1 MSRQETLKSLE
12 QLLESFLGRAVAAK
26 EKRMRVIDGVDRLG
40 GLFRESTQ
48 GADITDR
55 IGEWFAEHNQWL
67 ADNSLKPADVDRIS
81 RLLGGIKRK
90 LDIQPD
96 HSPAQ
101 EKINS
106 EIGRWDKAARAVPT
120 KVVLKRGAERVPL
133 SKVDGDTIGP
143 FETVL
148 ARMMDLFKDY
158 AASKKHVLSALDDA
172 LKSAVLQR
180 NKDTLLLSAFIIY
193 YLKIEGYKVE
203 PYVKRLKQAESLIH
217 ED

>member
-1 MSRQETLKSLE
+1 
-12 QLLESFLGRAVAAK
+12 
-26 EKRMRVIDGVDRLG
+26 
-40 GLFRESTQ
+40 
-48 GADITDR
+48 
-55 IGEWFAEHNQWL
+55 
-67 ADNSLKPADVDRIS
+67 
-81 RLLGGIKRK
+81 
-90 LDIQPD
+90 
-96 HSPAQ
+96 
-101 EKINS
+101 

>member
-26 EKRMRVIDGVDRLG
+26 GKRMRVIDGVDRLD
-40 GLFRESTQ
+40 GLFRESAQ
-48 GADITDR
+48 GSDITDR
-55 IGEWFAEHNQWL
+55 IGDWFAEHNQWL
-67 ADNSLKPADVDRIS
+67 SDDSLKPADIDRING
-81 RLLGGIKRK
+81 LLGGIKRE
-90 LDIQPD
+90 LDIQPE

-101 EKINS
+101 EKISS
-106 EIGRWDKAARAVPT
+106 EISRWDEAARAVPT
-120 KVVLKRGAERVPL
+120 KIVLKRGPEQAPL
-133 SKVDGDTIGP
+133 SKADGDTIGP

-148 ARMMDLFKDY
+148 ARMTDLFKDY
-158 AASKKHVLSALDDA
+158 SASKKHVLSALDDT

-180 NKDTLLLSAFIIY
+180 NKDTLLLSAFMIY

-203 PYVKRLKQAESLIH
+203 PYVKRLKQAENLLH

>member
-96 HSPAQ
+96 HSPA
-101 EKINS
+101 
-106 EIGRWDKAARAVPT
+106 
-120 KVVLKRGAERVPL
+120 
-133 SKVDGDTIGP
+133 
-143 FETVL
+143 
-148 ARMMDLFKDY
+148 
-158 AASKKHVLSALDDA
+158 
-172 LKSAVLQR
+172 
-180 NKDTLLLSAFIIY
+180 
-193 YLKIEGYKVE
+193 
-203 PYVKRLKQAESLIH
+203 
-217 ED
+217 

>member
-1 MSRQETLKSLE
+1 MSREATLRSLE
-12 QLLESFLGRAVAAK
+12 QLLESFLERAVAAK
-26 EKRMRVIDGVDRLG
+26 EKRMRIIDGVDRLD
-40 GLFRESTQ
+40 GLFRESAQ
-48 GADITDR
+48 GVDITDR
-55 IGEWFAEHNQWL
+55 IGDWFAEHNRWL
-67 ADNSLKPADVDRIS
+67 SDDSLKPPDIERIS
-81 RLLGGIKRK
+81 RLLGGIKRE

-96 HSPAQ
+96 DSPAR
-101 EKINS
+101 EKISS
-106 EIGRWDKAARAVPT
+106 EIKRWDETARAVPT
-120 KVVLKRGAERVPL
+120 KLVLKRGPEQAPL
-133 SKVDGDTIGP
+133 SEADGDTIGP

-158 AASKKHVLSALDDA
+158 AASKKHLLSALDDA

-203 PYVKRLKQAESLIH
+203 PYVRRLKQAENQLH